1 MKPGIRLSGGKWRGR
16 KVHAP
21 AGLEPTRP
29 TPGVVREAL
38 FSILGPDIFDG
49 AFCDLY
55 AGTGAVAFEALSRGA
70 PRAVVVE
77 KHPEALD
84 CLRRSAADLAAEDVL
99 EIVPLD
105 AARFQRKPVHA
116 VVFADPP
123 FGAIPD
129 GLLERCLGLCK
140 PGGVAV
146 VQWPSD
152 RPGSWP
158 EEVRMR
164 RYGASQLVIARKPL
178 EDAEPAIP

>member
-21 AGLEPTRP
+21 AGLDPTRP

-38 FSILGPDIFDG
+38 FSILGPDLLDG
-49 AFCDLY
+49 AFLDLY
-55 AGTGAVAFEALSRGA
+55 AGTGSVAFEALSRGA
-70 PRAVVVE
+70 PRAVAVE

-84 CLRRSAADLAAEDVL
+84 CLRRSAAELSAEDVL

-129 GLLERCLGLCK
+129 GLLDRCLSLCM

-146 VQWPSD
+146 LQWPSAKAAT
-152 RPGSWP
+152 WP
-158 EEVRMR
+158 EHVRVR
-164 RYGASQLVIARKPL
+164 RYGASQLIMARKPL
-178 EDAEPAIP
+178 EPAGTEA